1 MPVVSCQQCRA
12 DLDLDAADVGHLVE
26 CPACLFKFVVR
37 YGTAEERDLTPANP
51 EPTPVNPDREGGGAN
66 HDTPSLAV
74 GVHQADPTPTP
85 SLAVGVPP
93 EDPPAAAD
101 PTPASVVVACS
112 ACRGNVA
119 VTPAD
124 LGHRMQCPL
133 CDGVFTARDPNA
145 PAPEPSWRSGRDSDR
160 PNRRRRRSL
169 DADEYDEHPAPDAIV
184 RRAQS
189 HLATPGGG
197 LQVLGWIDVAVGV
210 FSLIL
215 GVVWVAADLTG
226 GAGTSWQLGL
236 LNAGPGLSG
245 VILGGLKAF
254 GGAAM
259 KQVRGRTLS
268 VLAAVAGCIPLNISC
283 CMVWLMF
290 PAYIV
295 SVVFGIMALAALFKP
310 HVKQAFEI
318 TRPGG
323 DTDAM

>member
-37 YGTAEERDLTPANP
+37 YGTAGQDLTPPAPLSEP
-51 EPTPVNPDREGGGAN
+51 ERGEIG
-66 HDTPSLAV
+66 TPSASE
-74 GVHQADPTPTP
+74 GVASVASRGRSEPHDPTPQ
-85 SLAVGVPP
+85 PP
-93 EDPPAAAD
+93 PRSGEGEPDPAPD
-101 PTPASVVVACS
+101 SVVVECT
-112 ACRGNVA
+112 ACRGRVA
-119 VTPAD
+119 VAPAD

-133 CDGVFTARDPNA
+133 CDGIFTARDPNA
-145 PAPEPSWRSGRDSDR
+145 PTPAPSWRSRRDRDGDR
-160 PNRRRRRSL
+160 PSRRRRRAL
-169 DADEYDEHPAPDAIV
+169 DHDEYDEDTSPQAIV
-184 RRAQS
+184 RRAQT
-189 HLATPGGG
+189 HLTTPGGG

-210 FSLIL
+210 ISLII
-215 GVVWVAADLTG
+215 GIVAIAADLTG
-226 GAGTSWQLGL
+226 GTGNSWQFGL

-259 KQVRGRTLS
+259 KQARNRSLS

-323 DTDAM
+323 DTDGL

>member
-37 YGTAEERDLTPANP
+37 YGAAPANP
-51 EPTPVNPDREGGGAN
+51 EREREAPLPDPESRDRQGAGVV
-66 HDTPSLAV
+66 DPRSLAV
-74 GVHQADPTPTP
+74 AAHELSPEQAA
-85 SLAVGVPP
+85 SAA
-93 EDPPAAAD
+93 EAAPPAE
-101 PTPASVVVACS
+101 SVVVECTS
-112 ACRGNVA
+112 CRGQVA
-119 VTPAD
+119 VAPAD

-133 CDGVFTARDPNA
+133 CDGIFTARDPSA
-145 PAPEPSWRSGRDSDR
+145 PTPEPSWRSSRDRADDR
-160 PNRRRRRSL
+160 PSRRRRRAL
-169 DADEYDEHPAPDAIV
+169 AADEYDVDPSPQAVV

-197 LQVLGWIDVAVGV
+197 LQVLGWIDVSVGV
-210 FSLIL
+210 ISLIL
-215 GVVWVAADLTG
+215 GIVIIAADLNSG
-226 GAGTSWQLGL
+226 GGGGSWQLGL
-236 LNAGPGLSG
+236 MNAGPGLSG

-259 KQVRGRTLS
+259 KQARNRSLS

-323 DTDAM
+323 DADGL